1 MNKTLKAADEVK
13 KLHRMFQSLGE
24 VVEVL
29 DRIGSVEQ
37 AEQEARARV
46 EAANREADAIKGMVD
61 DAKAKAK
68 AIKDA
73 SDKLEQE
80 ASQHIEILKAAAHD
94 EATAIVAEAK
104 GEADKLI
111 EAARVQVEAAESRA
125 QACAIDVEVKTK
137 ELAELDAKIA
147 KAQAQINKIL
157 GG

>member
-46 EAANREADAIKGMVD
+46 EVANREADTIKGTVD
-61 DAKAKAK
+61 AAKAQAK

-73 SDKLEQE
+73 SDKRE
-80 ASQHIEILKAAAHD
+80 AEAAQHIEILKAAADD
-94 EATAIVAEAK
+94 EAKAIVAEAK

-111 EAARVQVEAAESRA
+111 EAARVQVEEAESKA
-125 QACAIDVEVKTK
+125 QACAIDVEVKVK
-137 ELAELDAKIA
+137 ELAEIEKKIEQARARVAKLLEA
-147 KAQAQINKIL
+147 
-157 GG
+157 

>member
-46 EAANREADAIKGMVD
+46 EAANREADAIKGTVD

-80 ASQHIEILKAAAHD
+80 AAQHIEILKAAAHD

-125 QACAIDVEVKTK
+125 QACAIDVEVKVK

>member
-29 DRIGSVEQ
+29 DRIGSLEQAENEAQARIQKLNQEALQITAASELARAESERILAEAKTFAEGLKAEAEKIVEQ
-37 AEQEARARV
+37 AH
-46 EAANREADAIKGMVD
+46 ADGKASLDLVTKECEKVITE
-61 DAKAKAK
+61 AKAKA
-68 AIKDA
+68 
-73 SDKLEQE
+73 E
-80 ASQHIEILKAAAHD
+80 
-94 EATAIVAEAK
+94 TAEGK
-104 GEADKLI
+104 
-111 EAARVQVEAAESRA
+111 A

-137 ELAELDAKIA
+137 ELAELEAKIA